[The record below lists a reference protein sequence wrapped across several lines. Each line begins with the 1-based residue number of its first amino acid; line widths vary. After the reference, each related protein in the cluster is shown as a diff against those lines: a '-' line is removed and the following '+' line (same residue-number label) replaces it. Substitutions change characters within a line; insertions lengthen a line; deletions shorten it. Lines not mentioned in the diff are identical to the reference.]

1 MPTIF
6 DLFGIRAFII
16 PGDHEP
22 IHVHIEADGG
32 FAKVQVMPEV
42 RIIKQEGIKPAKMK
56 KILNLVSDF
65 RDEIIEKWNKNNSFN
80 KR

>member
-32 FAKVQVMPEV
+32 FAKIQIHPEIV
-42 RIIKQEGIKPAKMK
+42 VLKQEGIKPAKMK
-56 KILNLVSDF
+56 KILNLVNNFSE
-65 RDEIIEKWNKNNSFN
+65 EIVEAWNKNNSYN
-80 KR
+80 C

>member
-22 IHVHIEADGG
+22 IHVHIESEGG
-32 FAKVQVMPEV
+32 FAKIQVYPE
-42 RIIKQEGIKPAKMK
+42 IKILKQEGIKPAKMK
-56 KILNLVSDF
+56 KILNLVSNF
-65 RDEIIEKWNKNNSFN
+65 NEEIVEVWNKNNSYN
-80 KR
+80 R